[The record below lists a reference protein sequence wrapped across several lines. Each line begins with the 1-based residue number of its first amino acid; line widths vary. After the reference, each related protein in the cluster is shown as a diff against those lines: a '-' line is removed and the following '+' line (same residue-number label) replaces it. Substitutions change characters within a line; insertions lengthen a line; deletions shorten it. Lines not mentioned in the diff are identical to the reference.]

1 MTTTQHIINEF
12 ITLVDTE
19 KNYTCDELGK
29 MLTEVYNHITS
40 DKPNKSDDKPKKKK
54 TMKDK
59 NSDEEVGPK
68 KKREPTLY
76 NLFVKE
82 HMSIIKDEFPHLSRQ
97 DLMRKVGEI
106 WRTKKVEKVVE
117 EVNKE

>member
-19 KNYTCDELGK
+19 KNYTRDELGK

-54 TMKDK
+54 K
-59 NSDEEVGPK
+59 
-68 KKREPTLY
+68 L
-76 NLFVKE
+76 
-82 HMSIIKDEFPHLSRQ
+82 
-97 DLMRKVGEI
+97 
-106 WRTKKVEKVVE
+106 
-117 EVNKE
+117 